1 MIDFDFH
8 IHSAPHSSCATQ
20 SVKEAV
26 LKAYSAGIRTIA
38 LCDHNCIDGLEEA
51 KIECNKLG
59 MNFVNGV
66 ELSVTVSGVSES
78 VDGNVIHI
86 LGYNIQ
92 PDKELFK
99 ELKAQF
105 DRDYQ
110 AQFDEKKKY
119 LKSKGYC
126 FSDLVANN
134 KELRKELCANGYF
147 SNDKDAKAF
156 LHSDEIKKLFPPKKI
171 PIDEVVNII
180 HSLGG
185 IAVLAHPNSAE
196 NHVCLKIEQT
206 NQIIKFLVAKGLDG
220 LEVFHP
226 VTVSESGVV
235 DNLLDQAKVYNLKV
249 TLGSDRHNCD
259 DCDGNEYFPMADK
272 LKTIDYNFEAIRTFW
287 EPR

>member
-8 IHSAPHSSCATQ
+8 IHSAPHSSCAKQ

-26 LKAYSAGIRTIA
+26 VKAYSAGIKIMA

-51 KIECNKLG
+51 KIECEKLG
-59 MNFVNGV
+59 MTFVNGV
-66 ELSVTVSGVSES
+66 ELSVPVSGVSES
-78 VDGNVIHI
+78 VDGNVIHV
-86 LGYNIQ
+86 LGYNIK

-99 ELKAQF
+99 NLKAQF

-126 FSDLVANN
+126 FSDLVTNN
-134 KELRKELCANGYF
+134 KQLREELCANGYF
-147 SNDKDAKAF
+147 ANNQEAKAF
-156 LHSDEIKKLFPPKKI
+156 LHSEEIEKLFPPKKI
-171 PIDEVVNII
+171 PISEVVDII

-196 NHVCLKIEQT
+196 NHVCLTMEQT
-206 NQIIKFLVAKGLDG
+206 NQIIKFLVVKGLDG
-220 LEVFHP
+220 IEVFHP
-226 VTVSESGVV
+226 STVSVGDIV
-235 DNLLDQAKVYNLKV
+235 DNLLEQARIYNLKV

-259 DCDGNEYFPMADK
+259 NDNGDEYFPMADK
-272 LKTIDYNFEAIRTFW
+272 LKAIDYNFESIRTFW
-287 EPR
+287 KT